1 MKRSEEKRRIEAKR
15 RGEKRKE
22 NSREEKEVDCLARN
36 NTFIFTTGDRKFT
49 ALKFPVQCPLALVV
63 TVGGKQG
70 TALEIE
76 EGRIMGGGFLDVYS
90 RET

>member
-1 MKRSEEKRRIEAKR
+1 VKRREAKR
-15 RGEKRKE
+15 RGENTIEEK
-22 NSREEKEVDCLARN
+22 SREEKGADCLARS

-49 ALKFPVQCPLALVV
+49 ALKFPVQCPLALV

-76 EGRIMGGGFLDVYS
+76 EGRIMGSGFLDVYS
-90 RET
+90 RGT